1 MTEDMVQQPE
11 IGCHASVQCIADLQ
25 YPVKRVLPE
34 CFGVLVVMVP
44 CADAA
49 FWNDHDAEVAEQQ
62 PRILNIEIQS
72 EIEKGQ
78 RQYEGNR

>member
-34 CFGVLVVMVP
+34 RFGVLVVMVP
-44 CADAA
+44 CADAP
-49 FWNDHDAEVAEQQ
+49 FWNDRDAEVADQQ
-62 PRILNIEIQS
+62 PEILNSEIQS

-78 RQYEGNR
+78 RQYQDNR